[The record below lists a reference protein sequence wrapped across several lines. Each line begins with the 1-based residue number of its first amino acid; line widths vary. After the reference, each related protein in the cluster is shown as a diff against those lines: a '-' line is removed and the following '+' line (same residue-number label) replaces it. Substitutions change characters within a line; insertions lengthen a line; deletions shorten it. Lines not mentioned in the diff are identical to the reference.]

1 MPLLIKEMKKQHEL
15 KRNACFS
22 FRGPYLIHI
31 YEMQYGIYREIKH
44 DMTKGNCNW
53 FGVDG

>member
-1 MPLLIKEMKKQHEL
+1 MDLDMPLLIKEMKKQHEL

-31 YEMQYGIYREIKH
+31 YMKCSTKFIGKLN
-44 DMTKGNCNW
+44 MT
-53 FGVDG
+53 